1 MNLNENFQIIW
12 EKCLAD
18 GAPTLQCV
26 PMVIKVIINWS
37 IVLAGIVALFLI
49 IYSGIKFINS
59 GGDPKSIDAAK
70 KALTYALIGLIVV
83 LLSFFIINFIA
94 TFTGVD
100 ALRSIKLGV

>member
-1 MNLNENFQIIW
+1 
-12 EKCLAD
+12 
-18 GAPTLQCV
+18 
-26 PMVIKVIINWS
+26 MVIKVIINWS